1 MRLRPWLDGTTMLL
15 ASALGLVV
23 EIVAGRLLAPYVG
36 MSVHSWTAV
45 IAVVLGG
52 FSLGHWWGGRLAGP
66 DCDRRRGHLRLAWLL
81 AGCAATTLLAIPA
94 LRFAAPFLDAPG
106 VHPLAAMLGFAVAG
120 FFAPSLLVGAVSPIV
135 TKLAVEEAEKGETG
149 RVLGRLFALSALGAI
164 GGTLAAG
171 FLLLAWIGSA
181 GAMLACAGLYG
192 VLAAANLAAAAGVR
206 VAAVAAVVALAG
218 PALASVLPAYA
229 RVCDAESAYAC
240 LRVVDAEPL
249 VGQPA
254 RLLVLDHLA
263 HGVNVRDEPGLLVQP
278 YLHLADELARARGL
292 SDRPRAFFAG
302 GGAFTLPRA
311 WAAEFPAADLL
322 VAEID
327 PTVVALARRAFWLPD
342 SPALSVIARDA
353 RPALQALPPVPRFD
367 IVFADAFQD
376 LAMPV
381 HLVTREWH
389 QAVRARLA
397 PGGAYLVNVM
407 EDRQQPRF
415 LLALVR
421 TLALDFPHVEVW
433 VEMAEQPP
441 GRRITYL
448 VLASDVPTPTGR
460 LAATRGPPRGWA
472 RLPPEFVAARAEAA
486 AVPVLTDDYAPVD
499 RLMSHLIL
507 SPEASGR

>member
-1 MRLRPWLDGTTMLL
+1 MRMRVVLDAGTILL

-66 DCDRRRGHLRLAWLL
+66 DCDRARGHARLAWVL
-81 AGCAATTLLAIPA
+81 AGCALASIAAVPA
-94 LRFAAPFLDAPG
+94 LRLAAPFLDAEG
-106 VHPLAAMLGFAVAG
+106 VSPLVAMLGFALAG

-135 TKLAVEEAEKGETG
+135 TKLAVEEGERDQIG

-164 GGTLAAG
+164 GGTLMAG
-171 FLLLAWIGSA
+171 FVFVAWIGSS
-181 GAMLACAGLYG
+181 GTMLVCAALYAL
-192 VLAAANLAAAAGVR
+192 LAALHAAMAAR
-206 VAAVAAVVALAG
+206 KAVAIGLAVAAIAAPVA
-218 PALASVLPAYA
+218 ASALPAYG
-229 RVCDAESAYAC
+229 RVCEVESAYAC
-240 LRVVDAEPL
+240 LRVVNAESM

-263 HGVNVRDEPGLLVQP
+263 HGVNLRDEPALLAQP
-278 YLHLADELARARGL
+278 YLHLADELMERRGL
-292 SDRPRAFFAG
+292 PESPGAFFAG

-311 WAAEFPAADLL
+311 WAADRPGARLL

-327 PTVVALARRAFWLPD
+327 PAITALARRDFWLATGPG
-342 SPALSVIARDA
+342 LEVVARDGRA
-353 RPALQALPPVPRFD
+353 ALQALPPGPRFD
-367 IVFADAFQD
+367 LIFADAFQD

-389 QAVRARLA
+389 RAVRARLN

-407 EDRQQPRF
+407 EDRSAPRF
-415 LLALVR
+415 LFALLR
-421 TLALDFPHVEVW
+421 TLAEDFPAVEVW
-433 VEMAEQPP
+433 VEATEQPA

-448 VLASDVPTPTGR
+448 VLASDVPTPVARITAR
-460 LAATRGPPRGWA
+460 RGPQRAWA
-472 RLPPEFVAARAEAA
+472 RLPPDYVASRWAEAR
-486 AVPVLTDDYAPVD
+486 VPLLTDDYAPVD

>member
-1 MRLRPWLDGTTMLL
+1 MRLRPLLDATTILL
-15 ASALGLVV
+15 SSALGLTV

-52 FSLGHWWGGRLAGP
+52 FSIGHWWGGRLAGP
-66 DCDRRRGHLRLAWLL
+66 ECDRRRGHLRLAWLL
-81 AGCAATTLLAIPA
+81 AGCAAASLLAVPA
-94 LRFAAPFLDAPG
+94 LRLAAPVLDAPG
-106 VHPLAAMLGFAVAG
+106 VSPLAAMLGFALAG
-120 FFAPSLLVGAVSPIV
+120 FLAPSLLVGAVSPIV
-135 TKLAVEEAEKGETG
+135 TKLAVEEAPPGQVG
-149 RVLGRLFALSALGAI
+149 RVLGRFFALSALGAI

-171 FLLLAWIGSA
+171 FLLLAWIGSS
-181 GAMLACAGLYG
+181 GAMLACAALYG

-206 VAAVAAVVALAG
+206 
-218 PALASVLPAYA
+218 PALAAAAIALLAPSGAALLPAFA
-229 RVCDAESAYAC
+229 RACDAESAYAC
-240 LRVVDAEPL
+240 LRVVDASHL

-278 YLHLADELARARGL
+278 YLHLADELLRRRGL
-292 SDRPRAFFAG
+292 GEAPRAFFAG

-311 WAAEFPAADLL
+311 WAAEFPEARLT

-327 PTVVALARRAFWLPD
+327 PAVASLARSAFWLAD
-342 SPALSVIARDA
+342 SPALSVVARDA
-353 RPALQALPPVPRFD
+353 RPALQALPAEPAFD
-367 IVFADAFQD
+367 VVFADAFQD

-381 HLVTREWH
+381 HLATREWH
-389 QAVRARLA
+389 RAVRARLA

-407 EDRQQPRF
+407 EDRREPRF

-421 TLALDFPHVEVW
+421 TLALDFAHVEVW
-433 VEMAEQPP
+433 VEMAEQAP

-448 VLASDVPTPTGR
+448 VLASDTPTEVSR
-460 LAATRGPPRGWA
+460 IAATRGPERGWA
-472 RLPPEFVAARAEAA
+472 RLPPGFVAARAEAA